1 MAKNLT
7 KSVMHD
13 YEKIGECR
21 ISNSTELTHVLDLG
35 HQPLANN
42 YQNEADV
49 DIKRYPLNLLFST
62 ESSLVQIKETVDKN
76 ILFDHYN
83 WVSGTSKSTHLY
95 AEYFFSKVMK
105 RIRQEDKDL
114 VIEIASNDGTF
125 LKPFVESRIPVLGI
139 EPAKNIARLAND
151 SGITTV
157 NEFWSEELAIKL
169 KKVYSPAKVVIAR
182 NVIPHVSDL
191 QSVIAGIETIL
202 DDNGI
207 GIIEFHDACKILEE
221 CQYDSIYHEHL
232 CYFTTKTLMFLLNK
246 HQLHVYDIHKSP
258 ISGGS
263 HVVYFS
269 KSKKTKT
276 RELVNI
282 IEKEEKSGVNTL
294 SAWQNFAQRVI
305 KHKKETLE
313 IINSFSSQTIV
324 GFGASARSQTYLNYC
339 QLDNQSIKSIIDNN
353 PMKHGR
359 YTPKSSIPIVDIQT
373 GLRFNPDIIFVL
385 AWNFKDEIINQC
397 RNHDYNGP
405 FLIPFPSQPYVVE

>member
-1 MAKNLT
+1 
-7 KSVMHD
+7 MHD

-169 KKVYSPAKVVIAR
+169 KKVY
-182 NVIPHVSDL
+182 
-191 QSVIAGIETIL
+191 
-202 DDNGI
+202 
-207 GIIEFHDACKILEE
+207 
-221 CQYDSIYHEHL
+221 
-232 CYFTTKTLMFLLNK
+232 
-246 HQLHVYDIHKSP
+246 
-258 ISGGS
+258 
-263 HVVYFS
+263 
-269 KSKKTKT
+269 
-276 RELVNI
+276 
-282 IEKEEKSGVNTL
+282 
-294 SAWQNFAQRVI
+294 
-305 KHKKETLE
+305 
-313 IINSFSSQTIV
+313 
-324 GFGASARSQTYLNYC
+324 
-339 QLDNQSIKSIIDNN
+339 
-353 PMKHGR
+353 
-359 YTPKSSIPIVDIQT
+359 
-373 GLRFNPDIIFVL
+373 
-385 AWNFKDEIINQC
+385 
-397 RNHDYNGP
+397 
-405 FLIPFPSQPYVVE
+405 